1 MCYLLFCIW
10 YNPVFDSKKEIKTGQ
25 LTDINSLEIV
35 CTFMKDTCVFPAAK
49 AKWYAENH
57 LLNYSECYDRKI
69 RVGSSITL
77 KFCYHKDA
85 IIAGPI
91 SAIIHIGI
99 VDDNG
104 RHWVQ
109 PLFAPENKIYES
121 RSISAEEYAAEM
133 DVRIA
138 EKCFA
143 NPALW

>member
-1 MCYLLFCIW
+1 
-10 YNPVFDSKKEIKTGQ
+10 
-25 LTDINSLEIV
+25 
-35 CTFMKDTCVFPAAK
+35 MKDTCIIPADRAT
-49 AKWYAENH
+49 WYAENH
-57 LLNYSECYDRKI
+57 ILNYSECYDRKI

-109 PLFAPENKIYES
+109 PLFAPENKIYPS
-121 RSISAEEYAAEM
+121 RAISAKEYSAEM

-138 EKCFA
+138 ERCFA
-143 NPALW
+143 NPGLW